1 MSATAMPTLSDVRAF
16 TGDYLI
22 EAAWHWT
29 DSAGRWTDAYDGLTR
44 GIARPAG
51 TVWSG
56 EAAEAAARRVGG
68 DRRRVNGAADE
79 LTAAASTARKAAD
92 DLHAAKTKLL
102 STVRAAEAAGFEVGE
117 DFSLTTVETTTSA
130 TELAAREAQLR
141 RFGTAIRSDVLAL
154 MTADQRAATQIAQ
167 AANGLRPLVF
177 DGDEAT
183 RADTGFQAVDFHGV
197 PLPEKPPNPPPLPP
211 SEGWSTDPLMR
222 AAQKIAYG
230 HAYNKH
236 RSDFPDLTQEQ
247 LAEVIYQTMQRSMTD
262 PSGLTLGLSKVDR
275 APVIYDPEDRLII
288 IFDARPDASGGGTA
302 FKPPDHDYVNR
313 KTGSIVS
320 IFAPEQLAD
329 GPTTSAQS
337 GRIIGNGVVLPPSAA
352 AVQVPDGGGGG
363 GSWGDESVARGSLPD
378 LNSLNDWGTH
388 VPPEELAKS
397 DGALGILGRIIL
409 GQTPPDPRDP
419 KGWA

>member
-44 GIARPAG
+44 RIARPAG
-51 TVWSG
+51 TEWSG

-79 LTAAASTARKAAD
+79 LTAAASTALKAAD
-92 DLHAAKTKLL
+92 DLHAAKIKLL

-167 AANGLRPLVF
+167 AANGLRTLVF

-230 HAYNKH
+230 HALKDH
-236 RSDFPDLTQEQ
+236 AGDFPGVNQAQFADL
-247 LAEVIYQTMQRSMTD
+247 IYQKMKRAITNPT
-262 PSGLTLGLSKVDR
+262 GLTIGLSESDGV
-275 APVIYDPEDRLII
+275 PVIYDPKDNVLIVR
-288 IFDARPDASGGGTA
+288 DTRPNATDGGTA
-302 FKPPDHDYVNR
+302 FKPEDVSRVPNKFGWYE
-313 KTGSIVS
+313 S
-320 IFAPEQLAD
+320 IFTADQLAD
-329 GPTTSAQS
+329 GPTRASKPGETSGIVQS
-337 GRIIGNGVVLPPSAA
+337 ASDPLPTS
-352 AVQVPDGGGGG
+352 DLGGGGLKTD
-363 GSWGDESVARGSLPD
+363 SPRNNSVPD
-378 LNSLNDWGTH
+378 PASVRDWGTH
-388 VPPEELAKS
+388 VSPDELAKQ
-397 DGALGILGRIIL
+397 DGALGILGRIL
-409 GQTPPDPRDP
+409 LEQGPRDP
-419 KGWA
+419 HDPDDWA